1 MNIEE
6 YINLD
11 SALIMI
17 GFVGLLVI
25 MVIYFGFRVASF
37 LLEQQYAS
45 VMEEDPEKE
54 ERPKQIPMSGQTWYP
69 RIKLDSISWF
79 SEVPWPDKESKPVM
93 ILEKRYDWIR
103 YQEEGSDKNLFSTIK
118 EFTQKFMTNEFGDFV
133 EVTVATPEPKKT
145 RKNSENSK
153 SVENSEDSE
162 ISPIP
167 AENIVK
173 IDGKD
178 FILTPVKK

>member
-37 LLEQQYAS
+37 LLDQQHLS
-45 VMEEDPEKE
+45 VNQYVDDEDE
-54 ERPKQIPMSGQTWYP
+54 PKQIPMAGHTWYP
-69 RIKLDSISWF
+69 RLELENSWLNPSPWIDKDKPSIT
-79 SEVPWPDKESKPVM
+79 

-103 YQEEGSDKNLFSTIK
+103 YAEEGSN
-118 EFTQKFMTNEFGDFV
+118 
-133 EVTVATPEPKKT
+133 
-145 RKNSENSK
+145 
-153 SVENSEDSE
+153 
-162 ISPIP
+162 
-167 AENIVK
+167 
-173 IDGKD
+173 
-178 FILTPVKK
+178 